1 MRKLVVIIKFFLKII
16 SKFPLLTRATK
27 YAFHKVYKNKGNFLY
42 YEKNNLSFVLHRNET
57 ISNSIFL
64 DDEFEFSK
72 FLCAYKIIKKK
83 KRTLIDIGAN
93 LGSISIPALK
103 KNYFEKAILFEPNP
117 ESLRLLKINI
127 LINNLEEKAILNEL
141 ALSNTKSSKIL
152 KSDLR
157 FNRGDNRLISNRK
170 ILAKNHYKVKTDL
183 LDNYTSKYSKDNC
196 FIKIDVQGEE
206 CNILISSK
214 KTLSKKIPIMI
225 EFEPKNLKK
234 NWIKYY
240 VYIIKYYE
248 YVYDLKEK
256 NLSKITNNKSNL
268 ENLFKTYEKK
278 NSFTDLLFV

>member
-16 SKFPLLTRATK
+16 SKSPFLTKATK
-27 YAFHKVYKNKGNFLY
+27 YAFHKVYKTKGNYLY
-42 YEKNNLSFVLHRNET
+42 YEKKNLSFILHRNET

-72 FLCAYKIIKKK
+72 FSSAYKIIKKK
-83 KRTLIDIGAN
+83 KRTLIDVGAN

-103 KNYFEKAILFEPNP
+103 NNYFENTIIFEPNP

-127 LINNLEEKAILNEL
+127 LINNLEEKVTLNEL
-141 ALSNTKSSKIL
+141 ALSNTKSTKIL
-152 KSDLR
+152 KSDLK
-157 FNRGDNRLISNRK
+157 FNRGDNKLISNGK
-170 ILAKNHYKVKTDL
+170 ILSKNHFKVKTDL
-183 LDNYTSKYSKDNC
+183 LDNYTFKYNKDNC

-240 VYIIKYYE
+240 VYLIKYYK

-256 NLSKITNNKSNL
+256 KLSKISNSKSNL
-268 ENLFKTYEKK
+268 EKLFQFYKKK